1 MNVTASDT
9 TVTTDTSSE
18 DVAGSENVALA
29 TAMMEALNRG
39 DIEGA
44 VAAFAPGA
52 INHGRPAT
60 PEQFRWIFTDICHNL
75 AERFTAEEVLAAGDR
90 VAIRYT
96 VSGTHQGVCASPVNG
111 GLLLGVPPTG
121 RSYVVQHIHLF
132 RFAGGKVVEHAANR
146 DDLSMMLQL
155 GLVSPPPGARPL
167 GDGPPAPAA
176 GG

>member
-1 MNVTASDT
+1 MTAIETETSNA
-9 TVTTDTSSE
+9 TDTS
-18 DVAGSENVALA
+18 AENVALA
-29 TAMMEALNRG
+29 TAAMEALNRG

-75 AERFTAEEVLAAGDR
+75 AERFTPHEVLAAGDR

-96 VSGTHQGVCASPVNG
+96 VSGTHQGACASPVNG

-121 RSYVVQHIHLF
+121 RSYTVQHIHLF
-132 RFAGGKVVEHAANR
+132 RFAGGKVVEHAATR
-146 DDLSMMLQL
+146 DDLGMMLQL
-155 GLVSPPPGARPL
+155 GLTSPPPGARPL
-167 GDGPPAPAA
+167 GDGPPAPAR
-176 GG
+176 